1 MTPLQVPLHQI
12 HLASK
17 LVSDDVVV
25 GVRQSLPVPG
35 VSFILGNDL
44 AGGKVWG
51 NTEVVPPPIVVS
63 VPKHS
68 NKADQ
73 CFQKHP
79 HVFSAC
85 AVTRAMAKHGDLSVN
100 SLSLEDTFLAT
111 PEGIDCSP
119 SRSSVGDMQSD
130 DPGSPSDSSDCLE
143 VVAKLDVVQP
153 VEVGSNTFPAT
164 SVCADEID
172 RPISELFKVSR
183 EELIK
188 EQGTDSTLQPLF
200 ALAEAEDKIGGGV
213 AGYFMQGG
221 LLCRQWVFRCEAFTN
236 TVLQVVVPC
245 KFRKAVLE
253 LAHNGVAGHTGVR
266 KTYDRVMRRYRL
278 YEARAAARRRLG
290 KVQSRMQT
298 LFNRKAEHHKFQ
310 PGDLVLALLPLL
322 NSPFQ
327 AKFMAPYKVVKCLP
341 DHNYLLN
348 TPDRRKKGQVCHIN
362 LLKPYFP
369 SVGLPRTVPDEGS
382 SESVAVSTVFKDCC
396 LGSVSEELDE
406 GVSGPPQEIVVGR
419 LRNSEILAD
428 LSPHLSHLSTEE
440 RNDLVSLIH
449 SFPSLFPDIPT
460 RTSLVEHDIDVAG
473 ALPIRQ
479 HAYRVNPMKREL
491 LCREVDYLIANN
503 LAEPS
508 FSAWSSPCLLVDKP
522 DGTYHFCTDYRKLNS
537 VTKPDCFPLPRC
549 GDCVDRVGSA
559 TFVSKFDLLK
569 GYWQVPLTARAKELS
584 AFITPDNFLQYQVM
598 PFGVRNAPSTFQRLV
613 NCVLAGMYGCD
624 AYLDDLVIYSA
635 TWRDHIN
642 QIKELFARL
651 SAANLTINLAK
662 CEFGKARVTY
672 LGKVVGGGQVR
683 PVEAKV
689 EAI

>member
-63 VPKHS
+63 VPKYS

-111 PEGIDCSP
+111 PEGVDCSP

-143 VVAKLDVVQP
+143 VVAKVDVVQP

-172 RPISELFKVSR
+172 RPVSELFKVSR

-213 AGYFMQGG
+213 AGYFMQ
-221 LLCRQWVFRCEAFTN
+221 
-236 TVLQVVVPC
+236 
-245 KFRKAVLE
+245 
-253 LAHNGVAGHTGVR
+253 
-266 KTYDRVMRRYRL
+266 
-278 YEARAAARRRLG
+278 
-290 KVQSRMQT
+290 
-298 LFNRKAEHHKFQ
+298 
-310 PGDLVLALLPLL
+310 
-322 NSPFQ
+322 
-327 AKFMAPYKVVKCLP
+327 
-341 DHNYLLN
+341 
-348 TPDRRKKGQVCHIN
+348 
-362 LLKPYFP
+362 
-369 SVGLPRTVPDEGS
+369 
-382 SESVAVSTVFKDCC
+382 
-396 LGSVSEELDE
+396 
-406 GVSGPPQEIVVGR
+406 
-419 LRNSEILAD
+419 
-428 LSPHLSHLSTEE
+428 
-440 RNDLVSLIH
+440 
-449 SFPSLFPDIPT
+449 DIPT

-479 HAYRVNPMKREL
+479 HAYRVNPTKREL
-491 LCREVDYLIANN
+491 LRREVDYLIANN

-522 DGTYHFCTDYRKLNS
+522 D
-537 VTKPDCFPLPRC
+537 
-549 GDCVDRVGSA
+549 
-559 TFVSKFDLLK
+559 
-569 GYWQVPLTARAKELS
+569 
-584 AFITPDNFLQYQVM
+584 
-598 PFGVRNAPSTFQRLV
+598 
-613 NCVLAGMYGCD
+613 
-624 AYLDDLVIYSA
+624 
-635 TWRDHIN
+635 
-642 QIKELFARL
+642 
-651 SAANLTINLAK
+651 ANLTINLAK

-689 EAI
+689 EAVCNFPVPGTRRELRRFLGMAGYYRAFCKNFASVTAPLTNLLSPKVQFQWSNSCQEAFDNAKLLLATSPVLQAPNFDKPFCLAVDASESGAGAVLLQCDLNSVEHPVCYYSKKFNRHQQAYSTVEREALALILAIQHFEVYLGSSSTLITVYTDHNPLVFIDRMRNQNQCIMRWSLILQHYPLKIQHIRGRDNIIADALSRA

>member
-111 PEGIDCSP
+111 PEGVDCSP

-221 LLCRQWVFRCEAFTN
+221 LLCRQWVFRCDIFTN

-253 LAHNGVAGHTGVR
+253 LAHNGVAGHTG
-266 KTYDRVMRRYRL
+266 
-278 YEARAAARRRLG
+278 
-290 KVQSRMQT
+290 
-298 LFNRKAEHHKFQ
+298 
-310 PGDLVLALLPLL
+310 
-322 NSPFQ
+322 
-327 AKFMAPYKVVKCLP
+327 
-341 DHNYLLN
+341 
-348 TPDRRKKGQVCHIN
+348 
-362 LLKPYFP
+362 
-369 SVGLPRTVPDEGS
+369 
-382 SESVAVSTVFKDCC
+382 DCC

-479 HAYRVNPMKREL
+479 HAYRVNPTKREL
-491 LCREVDYLIANN
+491 LRREVDYLIANN

-522 DGTYHFCTDYRKLNS
+522 DGTYRFCTDYRKLNS

-549 GDCVDRVGSA
+549 DDCVDRVGSA

-598 PFGVRNAPSTFQRLV
+598 PF
-613 NCVLAGMYGCD
+613 
-624 AYLDDLVIYSA
+624 
-635 TWRDHIN
+635 
-642 QIKELFARL
+642 
-651 SAANLTINLAK
+651 
-662 CEFGKARVTY
+662 VT
-672 LGKVVGGGQVR
+672 V
-683 PVEAKV
+683 
-689 EAI
+689 